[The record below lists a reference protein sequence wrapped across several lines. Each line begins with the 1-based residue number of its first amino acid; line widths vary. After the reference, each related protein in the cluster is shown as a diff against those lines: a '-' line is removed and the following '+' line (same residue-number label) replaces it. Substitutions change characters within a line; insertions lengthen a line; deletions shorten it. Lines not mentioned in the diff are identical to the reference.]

1 MSDYT
6 EKEIHELCDLLLI
19 RGQWT
24 NNAFSKEMS
33 ESLHQLLE
41 LPKQI
46 AHMDEMLSDD
56 GADGSRLKAA
66 YIRIDRDRTQIR
78 YINSIIDNCNEAA
91 AEIINT
97 AIQHFSVLERHL
109 NNLMEDVQKKHPEM
123 MVNWRE
129 LNSVSKEPLS
139 QQITNDHKKVAC
151 FTQLMNLCLQ

>member
-1 MSDYT
+1 M
-6 EKEIHELCDLLLI
+6 EKDINELCDILTI

-24 NNAFSKEMS
+24 NNTFSKEMS
-33 ESLHQLLE
+33 ESLHQLME
-41 LPKQI
+41 LPKEI
-46 AHMDEMLSDD
+46 AHLDGMLADD
-56 GADGSRLKAA
+56 GPDGSRLKAA

-78 YINSIIDNCNEAA
+78 YINSIVDNCNDTASD
-91 AEIINT
+91 IIST
-97 AIQHFSVLERHL
+97 SIQHFSLIERHL

-139 QQITNDHKKVAC
+139 QQITNDHKKIAC